1 MNKLV
6 CSAASVLALVV
17 LAGCEKK
24 PDPAPTPAAADN
36 PTPAAAPASPAADK
50 PVTAATALDISK
62 IPVEEQYEKEV
73 EAEVTSANFE
83 AQLEALEKEI
93 KVE

>member
-1 MNKLV
+1 MKKLI
-6 CSAASVLALVV
+6 CSAVSVLALVV

-24 PDPAPTPAAADN
+24 PDPTPPAADT
-36 PTPAAAPASPAADK
+36 PTPAAAPATPAADK
-50 PVTAATALDISK
+50 PITAATSLDLSK
-62 IPVEEQYEKEV
+62 VPVEEQYEKEV
-73 EAEVTSANFE
+73 EAEVTPANFE